1 MKLITTELIE
11 TKLKERGIDREVDEH
26 NSMLD
31 VVQNYFSVTLT
42 TTYGSPDFA
51 FGEESSADGHPLYLA
66 RHTTSKHIE
75 NICDE
80 VFVYEDALD
89 APLVQAFIDAGA
101 GSEIYVE
108 CMEANFIAVAIHELY
123 VDVAERLE
131 LEIKQN
137 LLLSGWVEE
146 VQPTSPAKLLECL
159 AQRFHEKWIEGNF
172 RLVIGNTN
180 PEQPESSIQ
189 DLAQLLRGISKDKA
203 FFCAATRAL
212 YGFKIV
218 LIQNGSM
225 VLQSI

>member
-42 TTYGSPDFA
+42 ATYGSPDFA
-51 FGEESSADGHPLYLA
+51 FSEESSADGHTLYLA
-66 RHTTSKHIE
+66 RHTASKYSG

-80 VFVYEDALD
+80 LFVYEDALD
-89 APLVQAFIDAGA
+89 APLVQAFIDADA

-108 CMEANFIAVAIHELY
+108 CMEANFIEAAIHELY
-123 VDVAERLE
+123 VDVVEKLE
-131 LEIKQN
+131 LEIKQK

-159 AQRFHEKWIEGNF
+159 AQRFHEEWAGGNF

-180 PEQPESSIQ
+180 LMQPESRIQ

-203 FFCAATRAL
+203 FFNAATIAL
-212 YGFKIV
+212 YGFKII
-218 LIQNGSM
+218 LIQNGNM